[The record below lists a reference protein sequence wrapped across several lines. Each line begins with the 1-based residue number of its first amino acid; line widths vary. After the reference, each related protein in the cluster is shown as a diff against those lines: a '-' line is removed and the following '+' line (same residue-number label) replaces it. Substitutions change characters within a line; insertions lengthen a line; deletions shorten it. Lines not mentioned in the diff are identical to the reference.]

1 MNGSN
6 MTFTIETSINQY
18 LIILTALEVPDVNP
32 DDYYVRF

>member
-18 LIILTALEVPDVNP
+18 FSILTALEVPDVNP